1 MIKILIKFLI
11 IFYFLFSTSYA
22 EIVKKF
28 EISGNQRISDETIII
43 FSEIKIN
50 EEIDKSKL
58 NNIIK
63 NLYKTNFFK
72 NISLKFENQI
82 LN

>member
-1 MIKILIKFLI
+1 MIKILIKFFI
-11 IFYFLFSTSYA
+11 IFYFLFSTTYA

-58 NNIIK
+58 NNIII
-63 NLYKTNFFK
+63 TV
-72 NISLKFENQI
+72 
-82 LN
+82 